1 MLRQKLLNEI
11 FIAIDELIAQYP
23 EQEEILIELKDCV
36 DYDIYDKMDAKTSIY
51 AIEDSMLD
59 LFTAIDDECLDD
71 RDISDISI
79 NSICNYLSAFEID
92 FYIHRNQ
99 YNNEKDYGVPK
110 ERIIDTVRKM

>member
-11 FIAIDELIAQYP
+11 FIAIDELIALYP

-71 RDISDISI
+71 RDISDIEFAEAIENIKNLACHIDSLL
-79 NSICNYLSAFEID
+79 NNYK
-92 FYIHRNQ
+92 Q
-99 YNNEKDYGVPK
+99 YLNTCYCLN
-110 ERIIDTVRKM
+110 

>member
-51 AIEDSMLD
+51 AIEDSMLG
-59 LFTAIDDECLDD
+59 LFTAIDDECLDN
-71 RDISDISI
+71 RDISDIEFAETIENIKNLACHIDSLI
-79 NSICNYLSAFEID
+79 NNYK
-92 FYIHRNQ
+92 Q
-99 YNNEKDYGVPK
+99 YLNTYYCLN
-110 ERIIDTVRKM
+110 

>member
-59 LFTAIDDECLDD
+59 LFTTIDDECLDD
-71 RDISDISI
+71 RDISDIEFAETIENIKNLACHIDSLI
-79 NSICNYLSAFEID
+79 NDYKQYLNT
-92 FYIHRNQ
+92 YYCLN
-99 YNNEKDYGVPK
+99 
-110 ERIIDTVRKM
+110 